1 MRRVMD
7 PLDRTYE
14 KTIEDGLGISRN
26 AIRELVLTGQLPC
39 VRIGKK
45 RLINYNVLLAL
56 LQTGT
61 IENTKQENVET
72 ALRR

>member
-7 PLDRTYE
+7 VLDRTYE
-14 KTIEDGLGISRN
+14 KACEDGLGISRN

-61 IENTKQENVET
+61 VENAKQENVET